1 MLVSVYGYAWPYMAV
16 VVLRC
21 MLAGLH
27 ASYMNKAKPA
37 TVHVQSKENCA
48 PFRDLRQA
56 LRPECPLCVDVQ
68 SLALST
74 THVNW

>member
-1 MLVSVYGYAWPYMAV
+1 MLVGVYGYAWPYTAAF
-16 VVLRC
+16 VLRC
-21 MLAGLH
+21 MLAGLLATH
-27 ASYMNKAKPA
+27 TNKAKPA

-48 PFRDLRQA
+48 PFGDLRQA